1 MFNLFHD
8 RITLRS
14 NTSNNFKVGTP
25 CRLIPSDAAAA
36 FNTCRVAHLDLT
48 LEIQIGE
55 FHIMCNEGAIFKIDG
70 YLRNNEQNPSFSGV

>member
-8 RITLRS
+8 RITLH
-14 NTSNNFKVGTP
+14 SNNFKVGTS

-55 FHIMCNEGAIFKIDG
+55 FHIMCNVRVHL
-70 YLRNNEQNPSFSGV
+70 LRLMFISETMSRMQNPSFSGV